1 MALGVEEGEWLMIIR
16 TLFISFGAHQAKASS
31 SQAHQA
37 TQVLHTLS
45 IKRGVHQATQV
56 LRTLFINSGAHQAT
70 QVLRKLIKL
79 RKFLIDDYSK
89 KLGEMF
95 GGLELFEYLLIR

>member
-1 MALGVEEGEWLMIIR
+1 MMTDYSHIIYFQR
-16 TLFISFGAHQAKASS
+16 CSSSYASS

-56 LRTLFINSGAHQAT
+56 LRNLFINSGAHQAA
-70 QVLRKLIKL
+70 QV
-79 RKFLIDDYSK
+79 FD
-89 KLGEMF
+89 
-95 GGLELFEYLLIR
+95 EL

>member
-1 MALGVEEGEWLMIIR
+1 MEGNAKLFTHCQLKEEFIKLKQVLRTALIFR
-16 TLFISFGAHQAKASS
+16 GAHQAKASS

-56 LRTLFINSGAHQAT
+56 LRKLIA
-70 QVLRKLIKL
+70 LRKL
-79 RKFLIDDYSK
+79 LIDD
-89 KLGEMF
+89 E
-95 GGLELFEYLLIR
+95 

>member
-1 MALGVEEGEWLMIIR
+1 MMIDY
-16 TLFISFGAHQAKASS
+16 

-56 LRTLFINSGAHQAT
+56 LRNLFINSGAHQAA
-70 QVLRKLIKL
+70 QV
-79 RKFLIDDYSK
+79 FD
-89 KLGEMF
+89 
-95 GGLELFEYLLIR
+95 EL